1 MHNRKPEWLRIKIRN
16 NPNLTDVTNTLKR
29 LSLHTVCDEAGCPNK
44 MECFSKKTATFMILG
59 SRCTRNC
66 TFCNVEHNTPSQV
79 DQLEPH
85 HVAEAV
91 REMGLKHVVIT
102 SVTRDDLDDGGSHHF
117 AETIKA
123 VRALNNITTIEVLIP
138 DFKGVHEQLDV
149 VIRANPDIINHNV
162 ETVPRLYGEARPQA
176 IYERSLEL
184 LKRIKSSGPG
194 SKGSRIFSKSGLMLG
209 LGETESEVLKL
220 LEDLKNA
227 ECDIIT
233 IGQYLAPS
241 VRHHPVI
248 EYIHP
253 EKFEF
258 YRIKALEMGFLNVA
272 SAPLVRSSYLAE
284 SVYNECLKKN
294 QAVLP

>member
-1 MHNRKPEWLRIKIRN
+1 MHTRKPEWLRIKVRN
-16 NPNLTDVTNTLKR
+16 NANLTDVTNTLKR
-29 LSLHTVCDEAGCPNK
+29 LSLHTVCDEANCPNK

-66 TFCNVEHNTPSQV
+66 TFCNVEHNTPSPV
-79 DQLEPH
+79 EPLEPH

-91 REMGLKHVVIT
+91 SEMGLRHVVIT
-102 SVTRDDLDDGGSHHF
+102 SVTRDDLDDGGAHHF

-123 VRALNNITTIEVLIP
+123 IRALNNITTIEVLIP
-138 DFKGVHEQLDV
+138 DFKGVQDLLEV

-162 ETVPRLYGEARPQA
+162 ETVPRLYAEVRPQA
-176 IYERSLEL
+176 IYNRSLEL
-184 LKRIKSSGPG
+184 LKRIKSSVPG
-194 SKGSRIFSKSGLMLG
+194 SKGNRIFSKSGLMLG

-220 LEDLKNA
+220 LEDLKDA

-253 EKFEF
+253 EKFDF

-284 SVYNECLKKN
+284 SVYTECLKKN
-294 QAVLP
+294 QGALT